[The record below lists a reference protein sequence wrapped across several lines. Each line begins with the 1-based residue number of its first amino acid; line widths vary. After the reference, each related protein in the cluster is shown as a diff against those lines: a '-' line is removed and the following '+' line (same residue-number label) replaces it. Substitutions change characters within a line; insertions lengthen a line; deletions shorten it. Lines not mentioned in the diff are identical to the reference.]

1 MFANVRW
8 QPVYMYN
15 TITSW
20 YATMYHETSV
30 ILTHESLELRGHYH
44 QISELRQRYHSHQE
58 QYWNKK
64 KSMFNSGWNHCKCFT
79 RTQFLHWL
87 KPEHHWKKK
96 KNTVSFPEW
105 ATDCD
110 LVAAQNKSGG
120 LSIVICDHKE
130 RTALSENIQLLTN
143 QGWRV
148 SFTFH
153 CFGRERVLWINKY
166 WLSASLHTVHSVTN
180 LWQRQL
186 KSQMSSCNNK

>member
-96 KNTVSFPEW
+96 KILLVFRNEPLIVTWWPPR
-105 ATDCD
+105 TK
-110 LVAAQNKSGG
+110 VAACQSLSVITKKEQLQVKISSSWPTRGG
-120 LSIVICDHKE
+120 GYPSLFIALAEKE
-130 RTALSENIQLLTN
+130 SYELTN
-143 QGWRV
+143 
-148 SFTFH
+148 TD
-153 CFGRERVLWINKY
+153 
-166 WLSASLHTVHSVTN
+166 SLPRYTQSTQS
-180 LWQRQL
+180 LTSD
-186 KSQMSSCNNK
+186 KGS